1 MKKNSKKGFTL
12 VEIMIVVVI
21 IGLLAAMA
29 IPAFQQVRENSQN
42 KTIVNNL
49 RQLYSAAQQYFLEEG
64 ATQAAYAALVGTTTD
79 KYIKNINR
87 VRGETYPSSI
97 YATETQIRVTE
108 ASGVP
113 ASAAAKAYYTP

>member
-29 IPAFQQVRENSQN
+29 IPAFQKVRENSQN

-49 RQLYSAAQQYFLEEG
+49 RQLYAAAQQYFLEKG
-64 ATQAAYAALVGTTTD
+64 SSQVDSVDLVGTDTE
-79 KYIKNINR
+79 KYIKSIST
-87 VRGETYPSSI
+87 VRLEDYPTTI
-97 YATETQIRVTE
+97 YATETRLVVSE
-108 ASGVP
+108 DSGFTGDET
-113 ASAAAKAYYTP
+113 KAYYTP